1 MGVCEEQKLYSQ
13 NVVQKLSRGRMKMDR
28 FEKERGTARKRACT
42 KQKEERDV
50 ERGRYVYV
58 IQQKEEERYT
68 LERGRKIYIRKRKK
82 DAHSKE
88 YEK

>member
-1 MGVCEEQKLYSQ
+1 
-13 NVVQKLSRGRMKMDR
+13 MKMDR

-50 ERGRYVYV
+50 TIIERGRYVYV

-68 LERGRKIYIRKRKK
+68 FGRGRKIYIRKRKK